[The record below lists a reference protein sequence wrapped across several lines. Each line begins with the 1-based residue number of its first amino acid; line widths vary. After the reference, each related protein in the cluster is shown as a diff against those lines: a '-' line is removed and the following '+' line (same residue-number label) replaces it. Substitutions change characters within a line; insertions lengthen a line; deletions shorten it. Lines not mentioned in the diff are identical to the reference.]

1 MENINFS
8 LFVMI
13 LSQDNAKKAS
23 KLGGL
28 AKNLIDGAV
37 WIGSS
42 INDVVRGSVKPLVDS
57 LAEDEDVGTY
67 PMRAVRKRK
76 LKTHRRNTNT
86 KLTQSHPKL
95 RRRVKRRKMVQK
107 GNDDGDR
114 LKNHKMDFFSD
125 TMEKYMRHREVLA
138 EGAMKVG
145 EVDRF
150 VNGLA
155 EKRKTIGRESN
166 QTVNDVVAMPKVDIL
181 KID

>member
-1 MENINFS
+1 
-8 LFVMI
+8 MI
-13 LSQDNAKKAS
+13 LSQDNAEKAS

-28 AKNLIDGAV
+28 AKNLIDRAV

-42 INDVVRGSVKPLVDS
+42 INDVVRGSVKPLALVES

-155 EKRKTIGRESN
+155 EKLKTIGRESN